1 MENNEI
7 NNSELETMRAQI
19 ALLKEKL
26 DKETIVSEK
35 LLRDTMRHK
44 ARNINT
50 HAWISVVASIFVI
63 IWSLTVV
70 PSMGFSWW
78 FAAAT
83 ILMMLVCDFFTWK
96 YHKNVNAKTMSGDL
110 LTVAKVMKQ
119 LRDNYKKWL
128 KYAIAMIAVWFVWL
142 SIEYC
147 IQLKDWKMC
156 VFMIVVLF
164 ISLIVGGLIGWK
176 MHKSVIRNAED
187 IIQQI
192 EEGDDF
198 SVNNMSE

>member
-1 MENNEI
+1 MLIMENSEI

-35 LLRDTMRHK
+35 ILRDTMRHK
-44 ARNINT
+44 ARTINT
-50 HAWISVVASIFVI
+50 NAWVSVAASIFVI
-63 IWSLTVV
+63 IWSLTTV
-70 PSMGFSWW
+70 PSLGFSWW
-78 FAAAT
+78 FAGAT

-96 YHKNVNAKTMSGDL
+96 YHKDVNAKTMNGDL

-128 KYAIAMIAVWFVWL
+128 KYSIAMISVWFVWL
-142 SIEYC
+142 SVEYC
-147 IQLKDWKMC
+147 IQLKDWKL
-156 VFMIVVLF
+156 VIIVMIALLVGLA
-164 ISLIVGGLIGWK
+164 VGGFIGLK
-176 MHKSVIRNAED
+176 MHNAVIRNAEE

-192 EEGDDF
+192 EET
-198 SVNNMSE
+198 EE

>member
-1 MENNEI
+1 MENSEI

-44 ARNINT
+44 ARTINT
-50 HAWISVVASIFVI
+50 NAWVSVGASIFVI
-63 IWSLTVV
+63 IWALAYI
-70 PSMGFSWW
+70 PKEGFSWW
-78 FAAAT
+78 FAGAT
-83 ILMMLVCDFFTWK
+83 VLMMLVCDFFTWK
-96 YHKNVNAKTMSGDL
+96 YHKDVNAKTMSGDL

-128 KYAIAMIAVWFVWL
+128 KYSIAMISVWFVWL
-142 SIEYC
+142 SAEFC
-147 IQLKDWKMC
+147 IQLNDWRLSLIL
-156 VFMIVVLF
+156 IVILL
-164 ISLIVGGLIGWK
+164 ISLAIGGFIGLK
-176 MHKSVIRNAED
+176 MHNSVIRNAEE

-192 EEGDDF
+192 EETD
-198 SVNNMSE
+198 E

>member
-26 DKETIVSEK
+26 DKETIVSDK

-44 ARNINT
+44 ARTINAN
-50 HAWISVVASIFVI
+50 AWVSVGASIFVI
-63 IWSLTVV
+63 IWALAYI
-70 PSMGFSWW
+70 PKEGFSWW
-78 FAAAT
+78 FAGAT
-83 ILMMLVCDFFTWK
+83 VLMMLVCDFFTWK
-96 YHKNVNAKTMSGDL
+96 YHKDVNAKTMSGDL

-128 KYAIAMIAVWFVWL
+128 KYSIAMISVWFVWL
-142 SIEYC
+142 SAEFC
-147 IQLKDWKMC
+147 IQLNDWRLSLIL
-156 VFMIVVLF
+156 IVILL
-164 ISLIVGGLIGWK
+164 ISLAIGGFIGLK
-176 MHKSVIRNAED
+176 MHNSVIRNAEE

-192 EEGDDF
+192 EETD
-198 SVNNMSE
+198 E

>member
-1 MENNEI
+1 MENSEI

-44 ARNINT
+44 ARTINT
-50 HAWISVVASIFVI
+50 NAWVSVGASIFVI
-63 IWSLTVV
+63 IWALAYI
-70 PSMGFSWW
+70 PKEGFSWW
-78 FAAAT
+78 FAGAT
-83 ILMMLVCDFFTWK
+83 VLMMLVCDFFTWK
-96 YHKNVNAKTMSGDL
+96 YHKDVNAKTMSGDL

-128 KYAIAMIAVWFVWL
+128 KYSIAMISVWFVWL
-142 SIEYC
+142 SAEFC
-147 IQLKDWKMC
+147 IQLNDWRLSLIL
-156 VFMIVVLF
+156 IVILL
-164 ISLIVGGLIGWK
+164 ISLAIDGFIGLK
-176 MHKSVIRNAED
+176 MHNSVIRNAEE

-192 EEGDDF
+192 EETD
-198 SVNNMSE
+198 E

>member
-1 MENNEI
+1 MLVMENSEI

-44 ARNINT
+44 ARTINT
-50 HAWISVVASIFVI
+50 NAWISVAASIFVI
-63 IWSLTVV
+63 IWALAYI
-70 PSMGFSWW
+70 PKEGFSWW
-78 FAAAT
+78 FAGAT
-83 ILMMLVCDFFTWK
+83 VLMMLVCDFFTWK

-128 KYAIAMIAVWFVWL
+128 KYSIAMISVWFVWL
-142 SIEYC
+142 SIEFC
-147 IQLKDWKMC
+147 ILLDDWRLA
-156 VFMIVVLF
+156 VVMIIAL
-164 ISLIVGGLIGWK
+164 LIGLAIGGFIGLK
-176 MHKSVIRNAED
+176 MHNSVIRNAEE

-192 EEGDDF
+192 EDTDE
-198 SVNNMSE
+198 

>member
-1 MENNEI
+1 MLVMENCEI

-35 LLRDTMRHK
+35 ILRDTMRHK
-44 ARNINT
+44 ARTINT
-50 HAWISVVASIFVI
+50 NAWVSVGASIFVI
-63 IWSLTVV
+63 IWSLTTV
-70 PSMGFSWW
+70 PSLGFSWW
-78 FAAAT
+78 FAGAT

-96 YHKNVNAKTMSGDL
+96 YHKDVNAKTMSGDL

-128 KYAIAMIAVWFVWL
+128 KYSIALISIWFVWL
-142 SIEYC
+142 SIEFC
-147 IQLKDWKMC
+147 IQLNDWRLA
-156 VFMIVVLF
+156 VVMIIAL
-164 ISLIVGGLIGWK
+164 LIGLAIGGFIGLK
-176 MHKSVIRNAED
+176 MHNSVIRNAEE

-192 EEGDDF
+192 EDTDE
-198 SVNNMSE
+198 

>member
-26 DKETIVSEK
+26 DKETIVSDK

-44 ARNINT
+44 ARTINAN
-50 HAWISVVASIFVI
+50 AWVSVGASVFVI
-63 IWSLTVV
+63 FWALTTV

-78 FAAAT
+78 FVGAT

-96 YHKNVNAKTMSGDL
+96 YHKDVNAKTMSGDL

-119 LRDNYKKWL
+119 LRDNYRKWL
-128 KYAIAMIAVWFVWL
+128 KYSIAMIAVWFVWL
-142 SIEYC
+142 SAEFC
-147 IQLKDWKMC
+147 IQLKDWKLALI
-156 VFMIVVLF
+156 MIIALLVGLSVGAF
-164 ISLIVGGLIGWK
+164 IGLK
-176 MHKSVIRNAED
+176 MHNAVIRNAEE

-192 EEGDDF
+192 EETD
-198 SVNNMSE
+198 E

>member
-1 MENNEI
+1 MENSEI

-44 ARNINT
+44 ARNINAN
-50 HAWISVVASIFVI
+50 AWISVAASIFVI
-63 IWSLTVV
+63 IWALAYI
-70 PSMGFSWW
+70 PKEGFSWW
-78 FAAAT
+78 FAGAT
-83 ILMMLVCDFFTWK
+83 VLMMLVCDFFTWK
-96 YHKNVNAKTMSGDL
+96 YHKDVNAKTMSGDL

-128 KYAIAMIAVWFVWL
+128 KYSIAMIAVWFIWL
-142 SIEYC
+142 SIEFC
-147 IQLKDWKMC
+147 IQLNDWRLA
-156 VFMIVVLF
+156 VVMIIAL
-164 ISLIVGGLIGWK
+164 LIGLAIGGFIGLK
-176 MHKSVIRNAED
+176 MHNSVIRNAEE

-192 EEGDDF
+192 EEG
-198 SVNNMSE
+198 EETEEKEA

>member
-19 ALLKEKL
+19 ALLKDKL

-44 ARNINT
+44 ARTINNN
-50 HAWISVVASIFVI
+50 AWISVVASIFVI
-63 IWSLTVV
+63 FWALTFL
-70 PSMGFSWW
+70 PSEGFSWW
-78 FAAAT
+78 FTGAT

-96 YHKNVNAKTMSGDL
+96 YHKDVNAKTMSGDL

-128 KYAIAMIAVWFVWL
+128 KYSIAIIVVWFVWFAV
-142 SIEYC
+142 EYC
-147 IQLKDWKMC
+147 IQLSDWR
-156 VFMIVVLF
+156 VAVIMIVAL
-164 ISLIVGGLIGWK
+164 LIGLAIGGFIGLK
-176 MHKSVIRNAED
+176 MHNAVIRNAEE
-187 IIQQI
+187 IISQI
-192 EEGDDF
+192 EEGEDI
-198 SVNNMSE
+198 VEEQE